1 MPAASTAAPSD
12 RHVSI
17 DAVRGFAVLG
27 ILLMNIVG
35 MGLPAFAYLDPTYA
49 GGSTGADLWT
59 WAANNVLTD
68 GKMRAL
74 FTMLFGA
81 SAVLIAER
89 AEGGRPGPAQTHYR
103 RMFWL
108 FVIGM
113 IHAYFLWWGDIL
125 VTYALAGFVIFPF
138 RKLSRARAGGRRRRD
153 PGRPARPQPVRGRS
167 AEGAARGRRRARAT
181 PRPRRSRPGRR
192 RRSSSR
198 PPQMKAVEIAGY
210 RGGFVDALQVRA
222 LAARLL
228 QTYLMPTDEIPEAIG
243 QMFLGMALFRSG
255 FFTLRWPSR
264 AYWAAIAVG
273 YLLAAPPTAWL
284 AWRIQQSGFD
294 PLVLNRLEA
303 WQQLSRPLIA
313 MAHASVLLLTVRS
326 GAAQAVVN
334 RLAAAGRM
342 AFSNYLMTSIITTLV
357 FCGFGLGLYGRLS
370 RFQELAVVAGVWVFI
385 LAWSKPWLARFHYGP
400 FEWAWRSLVR
410 WTPQPFVRGA
420 PGACGG
426 GGLSVYCRGS
436 SRWYQLSGS
445 NRGPL
450 DPQSSALTN

>member
-1 MPAASTAAPSD
+1 MSDTAGAAGD

-59 WAANNVLTD
+59 WAVNNVLTD

-89 AEGGRPGPAQTHYR
+89 AEGGRPGPAATHYR

-108 FVIGM
+108 FAFGM
-113 IHAYFLWWGDIL
+113 LHAYFLWWGDIL
-125 VTYALAGFVIFPF
+125 VTYALAGLVIFPF
-138 RKLSRARAGGRRRRD
+138 RKLGVRVQVAIGVAILAGLL
-153 PGRPARPQPVRGRS
+153 
-167 AEGAARGRRRARAT
+167 AANIFVADQLKALHAAAAT
-181 PRPRRSRPGRR
+181 PGATPAALAAWREASQLVAPS
-192 RRSSSR
+192 
-198 PPQMKAVEIAGY
+198 QALKAVEIAGF
-210 RGGFVDALQVRA
+210 RGGFMDALQVRA
-222 LAARLL
+222 QAARLL
-228 QTYLMPTDEIPEAIG
+228 QMYLMPTDEIPEAIG

-255 FFTLRWPSR
+255 FFTLRWSR
-264 AYWAAIAVG
+264 GAYLATLAVG
-273 YLLAAPPTAWL
+273 YLLAAPATAWL
-284 AWRIQQSGFD
+284 AWRIQQSHFD
-294 PLVLNRLEA
+294 PLVLNRLET
-303 WQQLSRPLIA
+303 WQQVTRPLIA
-313 MAHASVLLLTVRS
+313 LAHASVILLIVRS
-326 GAAQAVVN
+326 GAAAAVVS

-357 FCGFGLGLYGRLS
+357 FCGFGLGLYARLS

-410 WTPQPFVRGA
+410 WAPQPFVRGRA
-420 PGACGG
+420 
-426 GGLSVYCRGS
+426 
-436 SRWYQLSGS
+436 
-445 NRGPL
+445 GP
-450 DPQSSALTN
+450 ATAAA

>member
-1 MPAASTAAPSD
+1 MSGAAGGAEAD
-12 RHVSI
+12 RHISI

-59 WAANNVLTD
+59 WAVNNVLTD

-125 VTYALAGFVIFPF
+125 VTYALAGLVIFPF
-138 RKLSRARAGGRRRRD
+138 RKLSIRLQVIVGVVVLTALLAANLFVAGQLEALYAAAKA
-153 PGRPARPQPVRGRS
+153 PG
-167 AEGAARGRRRARAT
+167 AT
-181 PRPRRSRPGRR
+181 P
-192 RRSSSR
+192 
-198 PPQMKAVEIAGY
+198 AVVSAWQDASQLVAPSQALKLQELAGY
-210 RGGFVDALQVRA
+210 RGGFWDAFRVRA
-222 LAARLL
+222 LAARLI
-228 QTYLMPTDEIPEAIG
+228 QTYLMPTSEIPEAIG

-255 FFTLRWPSR
+255 FFTLKWSTPR
-264 AYWAAIAVG
+264 YQAAIAVG
-273 YLLAAPPTAWL
+273 YLLAAPATAWL
-284 AWRIQQSGFD
+284 AWKIQQSNFD

-303 WQQLSRPLIA
+303 WQQVSRLLIA
-313 MAHASVLLLTVRS
+313 LAHASVLLLVIRA

-334 RLAAAGRM
+334 RLTAAGRM
-342 AFSNYLMTSIITTLV
+342 AFSNYLMTSIITTLL
-357 FCGFGLGLYGRLS
+357 FDGFGFGMYGHLS
-370 RFQELAVVAGVWVFI
+370 RFGELSVVAGVWVFI

-400 FEWAWRSLVR
+400 FEWLWRSLVR
-410 WTPQPFVRGA
+410 WKPQPFVRK
-420 PGACGG
+420 
-426 GGLSVYCRGS
+426 
-436 SRWYQLSGS
+436 
-445 NRGPL
+445 GPETA
-450 DPQSSALTN
+450 SAAA